1 MRFLRPGR
9 GTEGS
14 IFGFVLVMAAVLGGR
29 YIAES
34 RSLAPHFTY
43 SAIGLAWMLVIY
55 GFIASITPIWL
66 LLAPRGALSTFVK
79 LGTILALAVGILAVR
94 PPMLMPA
101 FTRFVD
107 CTRPIF
113 PGHNFP
119 FCFITIA

>member
-34 RSLAPHFTY
+34 PSLAPHFTY

-66 LLAPRGALSTFVK
+66 LLPPRGALLSFVE
-79 LGTILALAVGILAVR
+79 LVTLLALHVGNLLALS
-94 PPMLMPA
+94 PLPL
-101 FTRFVD
+101 
-107 CTRPIF
+107 
-113 PGHNFP
+113 
-119 FCFITIA
+119 